1 MKNGTS
7 PIREIFARIAGG
19 YDAMNRIMS
28 LALDRRWRRIALDL
42 ARSRPRSVLDLACGT
57 GDSTLAIVRKFPH
70 ARVAGVDLTPEM
82 MEIAKVKT
90 CNHRESVEF
99 FTADAADL
107 GRFRDHE
114 FQLIFCAFGFRN
126 FPDKAK
132 VLDECRRVLDSGG
145 ELVVLELF
153 RPGSRIPGRLV
164 SAWIAVCSALF
175 ARGQSREYA
184 YLRRSMAATLDAGEF
199 VRLAESRGFALA
211 GRKNLFPS
219 VTALRFKAV

>member
-1 MKNGTS
+1 
-7 PIREIFARIAGG
+7 
-19 YDAMNRIMS
+19 MS

-42 ARSRPRSVLDLACGT
+42 ARRRPRSVLDLACGT

-70 ARVAGVDLTPEM
+70 ARVAGVDFTPEM
-82 MEIAKVKT
+82 TAIAQTKT
-90 CNHRESVEF
+90 GNRPGIGF
-99 FTADAADL
+99 YTADAADL

-114 FQLIFCAFGFRN
+114 FQLVFCAFGFRN

-175 ARGQSREYA
+175 ARRQSREYA

-219 VTALRFKAV
+219 ATALCFRPE

>member
-1 MKNGTS
+1 MKSVAS
-7 PIREIFARIAGG
+7 PVREIFARIAGG
-19 YDAMNRIMS
+19 YDTMNRIMS
-28 LALDRRWRRIALDL
+28 LALDRRWRRVALDL

-82 MEIAKVKT
+82 MEIGKVKT

-107 GRFRDHE
+107 KDFADGD
-114 FQLIFCAFGFRN
+114 FQLVFCAFGFRN
-126 FPDKAK
+126 FPDKARA
-132 VLDECRRVLDSGG
+132 LAECRRVLSLGG

-153 RPGSRIPGRLV
+153 RPRRCILGGIV
-164 SAWIAVCSALF
+164 SAWIAFCSALF

-184 YLRRSMAATLDAGEF
+184 YLRRSMANTLDAGEF

-219 VTALRFKAV
+219 ATALCFRPE